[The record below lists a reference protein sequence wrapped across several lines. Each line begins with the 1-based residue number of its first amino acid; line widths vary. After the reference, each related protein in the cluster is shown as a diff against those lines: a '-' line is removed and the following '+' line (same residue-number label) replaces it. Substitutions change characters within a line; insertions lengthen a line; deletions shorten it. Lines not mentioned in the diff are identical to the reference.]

1 MRGKSFNKIRPLKP
15 VMGWK
20 NVLKADPTTWLLE
33 KENPS
38 IRYYTLKDIKG
49 LREEDP
55 ETQNAHG
62 DIMESTL
69 VKTILT
75 NQNPAGYWEN
85 EDNLYQ
91 PKYTATTNQLL
102 ILAEVGAHR
111 TPMIEK
117 AIEHVYRFQR
127 NSGHFLTELPKS
139 EKGRN
144 SIVKDGCCYDGNI
157 LYYLNHFGYLEDPRT
172 KRLLEFTYD
181 YYDWDNTGWK
191 CRAYPI
197 DPSRV
202 FPRNCYM
209 GATKLLKV
217 FSMIPKSK
225 RDPKM
230 NEIIKLEV
238 EKILDNKVY
247 RYLRNP
253 DGSRKDKAG
262 WKRFGFPLFYQADL
276 LEVLDTLT
284 RLDVKDERMHDAIE
298 VVLNAQQPDGR
309 WLLKNTYNGKMWMD
323 IEVKHKPSKWITLR
337 ALRVLKK
344 WETPLRSVT
353 KNSI

>member
-1 MRGKSFNKIRPLKP
+1 
-15 VMGWK
+15 MGWK

-38 IRYYTLKDIKG
+38 IRYYTLRDIEG
-49 LREEDP
+49 LREEDS
-55 ETQNAHG
+55 ETQNAHA
-62 DIMESTL
+62 DIMESNL

-91 PKYTATTNQLL
+91 PKYTATTNQML
-102 ILAEVGAHR
+102 ILAEIGAQR

-127 NSGHFLTELPKS
+127 NSGHFLTELPKT
-139 EKGRN
+139 EKGKN
-144 SIVKDGCCYDGNI
+144 SVIKDGCCYDGNI
-157 LYYLNHFGYLEDPRT
+157 LYYLNHFGYLDDPRT

-181 YYDWDNTGWK
+181 YYDVDNTGWK

-202 FPRNCYM
+202 FPMNCFM
-209 GATKLLKV
+209 GATKLLKA
-217 FSMIPKSK
+217 FSMIPNSN

-238 EKILDNKVY
+238 EKVLDNKVY

-284 RLDVKDERMHDAIE
+284 RLGVRDERMHDAIE
-298 VVLNAQQPDGR
+298 VVLNAQQSDGR

-323 IEVKHKPSKWITLR
+323 IEAKHKPSKWITLR

-344 WETPLRSVT
+344 WSE
-353 KNSI
+353 I